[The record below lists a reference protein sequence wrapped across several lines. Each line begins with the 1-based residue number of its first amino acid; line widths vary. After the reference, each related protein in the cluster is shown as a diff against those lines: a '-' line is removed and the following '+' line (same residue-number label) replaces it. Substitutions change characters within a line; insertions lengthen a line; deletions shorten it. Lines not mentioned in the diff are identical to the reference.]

1 MPAPVLPQQKVE
13 RLARA
18 GLSNAE
24 IIERLRREDHID
36 TTTAAISMF
45 RKRHDLPRLRARY
58 EDLLPWQVRPEHGN
72 LFMAKMLRTEGQLR
86 AGKELPES
94 TAAQHAAW
102 RLRLEE
108 ADAVCHYD
116 GETAEGWWL
125 VPRRHGIDKGLIRE
139 PGLDDDGKPVRH

>member
-18 GLSNAE
+18 GLSNKE
-24 IIERLRREDHID
+24 IQDRLFREDGVD
-36 TTTAAISMF
+36 VTRAALSMF

-58 EDLLPWQVRPEHGN
+58 DTLIPWTVRAEHAN
-72 LFMAKMLRTEGQLR
+72 LFMAKMLRTEGQIR
-86 AGKELPES
+86 AGKEIPES

-102 RLRLEE
+102 RRRLEE
-108 ADAVCHYD
+108 ADAVVHYD

-125 VPRRHGIDKGLIRE
+125 VPRRHGIDKGLIRD